1 MTGKI
6 IALARSGAH
15 DFSKQCSENLL
26 VIAGI
31 GIEGDAHAGEKVQH
45 HSRVAIDPAQ
55 PNLRQV
61 HLLHS
66 ELLDEL
72 RSEGFEVEPGQ
83 LGENMTTR
91 GIDLLGLPTG
101 TVLRIGQSAQLEVT
115 GLRNPCKQIEAFRP
129 GLLARL
135 ARKRGD
141 GTIERLAG
149 VMAIAIEDGEVACGD
164 TVAVQLPVLPH
175 HPLEPV

>member
-1 MTGKI
+1 MNGKI
-6 IALARSGAH
+6 IALAGSGAH

-45 HSRVAIDPAQ
+45 LSRVAIDPAQ

-91 GIDLLGLPTG
+91 GIDLLGLPAG
-101 TVLRIGQSAQLEVT
+101 TVLRIGQSAQLK
-115 GLRNPCKQIEAFRP
+115 GHR
-129 GLLARL
+129 
-135 ARKRGD
+135 
-141 GTIERLAG
+141 
-149 VMAIAIEDGEVACGD
+149 IA
-164 TVAVQLPVLPH
+164 Q
-175 HPLEPV
+175 PLEANRSVSARIARTSGAQAR